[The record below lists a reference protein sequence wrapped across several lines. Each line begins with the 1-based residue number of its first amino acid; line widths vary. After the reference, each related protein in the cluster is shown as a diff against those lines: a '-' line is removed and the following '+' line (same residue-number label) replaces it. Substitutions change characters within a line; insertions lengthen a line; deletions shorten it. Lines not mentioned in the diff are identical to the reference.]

1 MQWQML
7 ARLKMK
13 IAVKKE
19 KKKTENATHSRNAHP
34 WPNSLSIKP
43 LQKNT
48 LIPLEAANETI
59 QMWLKC
65 ILI

>member
-7 ARLKMK
+7 ALLKMK
-13 IAVKKE
+13 IAVKNE
-19 KKKTENATHSRNAHP
+19 KKKTENVTHSRNAHP

-43 LQKNT
+43 LQKKY
-48 LIPLEAANETI
+48 LPLEAANETI